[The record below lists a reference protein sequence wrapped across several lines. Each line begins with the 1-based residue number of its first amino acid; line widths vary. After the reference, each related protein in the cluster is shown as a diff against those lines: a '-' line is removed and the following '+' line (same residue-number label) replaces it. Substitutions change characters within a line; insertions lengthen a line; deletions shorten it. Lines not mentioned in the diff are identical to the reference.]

1 MGRIEGEAPGVNEAR
16 RLPLDPD
23 TVKGFLDPEEGWA
36 LHDAALAAA
45 RLGPV
50 VEIGA
55 YCGKSALYLGAAC
68 KAAGHTLFSIDH
80 HCGSE
85 ENQPGWEWHDAELWD
100 AQAGRLDTL
109 PTFRE
114 TIRLAGLDDTVIALV
129 GRSAQVSA
137 VWDRPCG
144 MVFID
149 GGHTMEAALE
159 DLRGW
164 SGKVARGGVLAI
176 HDVFPD
182 PADGGRPPYEIYRM
196 ALASGLFEEAA
207 AVKSLRLLKRL

>member
-68 KAAGHTLFSIDH
+68 KAAGQTLFSIDH

-144 MVFID
+144 LVFID

>member
-1 MGRIEGEAPGVNEAR
+1 MSAQRA
-16 RLPLDPD
+16 LPLDPD
-23 TVKGFLDPEEGWA
+23 SVKGFLDPEEGWA

-45 RLGPV
+45 PLGPV

-55 YCGKSALYLGAAC
+55 YCGKSAIYLGSAC
-68 KAAGHTLFSIDH
+68 KASGNTLFSIDH

-100 AQAGRLDTL
+100 DNAGRLDSL

-114 TIRLAGLDDTVIALV
+114 TIRLAGLDDSVVALV
-129 GRSAQVSA
+129 ARSRQVSA

-164 SGKVARGGVLAI
+164 SGKVARGGTLAI

-182 PADGGRPPYEIYRM
+182 PNDGGRPPYEIYRM
-196 ALASGLFEEAA
+196 ALVSGLFEESVT
-207 AVKSLRLLKRL
+207 VKSLRLLKRL

>member
-1 MGRIEGEAPGVNEAR
+1 MGRVEGEEGLSER
-16 RLPLDPD
+16 RALPLDPD
-23 TVKGFLDPEEGWA
+23 SVKGFLDPEEGWA
-36 LHDAALAAA
+36 LYDAAHAAA
-45 RLGPV
+45 PLGPV

-68 KAAGHTLFSIDH
+68 KASGNTLFSIDH

-85 ENQPGWEWHDAELWD
+85 ENQPGWEWHDAELWNES
-100 AQAGRLDTL
+100 AGRLDTL

-114 TIRLAGLDDTVIALV
+114 TIRKAGLDDTVVALV
-129 GRSAQVSA
+129 GRSTQISA

-164 SGKVARGGVLAI
+164 SGKVARGGTLAI
-176 HDVFPD
+176 HDVFPNPD
-182 PADGGRPPYEIYRM
+182 DGGRPPYEIYRM
-196 ALASGLFEEAA
+196 ALASGLFEESA
-207 AVKSLRLLKRL
+207 AVKSLRLLRRA

>member
-1 MGRIEGEAPGVNEAR
+1 MNAAR
-16 RLPLDPD
+16 QLPLDPD
-23 TVKGFLDPEEGWA
+23 TVKGFLDPDEGWA

-45 RLGPV
+45 TLGPV

-55 YCGKSALYLGAAC
+55 YCGKSAIYLGAAC
-68 KAAGHTLFSIDH
+68 KAAGATLFSIDH

-100 AQAGRLDTL
+100 AKAGRLDTL
-109 PTFRE
+109 PMFRE
-114 TIRLAGLDDTVIALV
+114 TIRLAGLDDSVVALV
-129 GRSAQVSA
+129 ARSRQVSA

-149 GGHTMEAALE
+149 GGHTMEAAVE

-164 SGKVARGGVLAI
+164 SGKVARGGTLAI

-196 ALASGLFEEAA
+196 ALESGLFEEAA

>member
-1 MGRIEGEAPGVNEAR
+1 MSAQRA
-16 RLPLDPD
+16 LPLDPD
-23 TVKGFLDPEEGWA
+23 SVKGFLDPEEGWA

-45 RLGPV
+45 PLGPV

-55 YCGKSALYLGAAC
+55 YCGKSAIYLGTAC
-68 KAAGHTLFSIDH
+68 KESGNTLFSIDH

-100 AQAGRLDTL
+100 ASAGRLDTL

-114 TIRLAGLDDTVIALV
+114 TIRLAGLDDSVVALV
-129 GRSAQVSA
+129 ARSRQVSA
-137 VWDRPCG
+137 VWDRSCG

-164 SGKVARGGVLAI
+164 SGKVARGGTLAI

-182 PADGGRPPYEIYRM
+182 PNDGGRPPYEIYRM
-196 ALASGLFEEAA
+196 ALVSGLFEESVT
-207 AVKSLRLLKRL
+207 VKSLRLLKRL